1 MSIVLVPGQFH
12 SPPDPVG
19 KLASTLMSVAVAG
32 MADPARFRKGRA
44 YLTEHAVT
52 RLEIDIGRLSATVT
66 GSRPQPY
73 HVEVVV
79 SVMPAIDA
87 PTPAALRLYLNRLT
101 PEPEHMQVR
110 CTCPDP
116 EMPCKHVVA
125 TLLALSNE
133 LTSRPNLLLH
143 WRCESLIERPRPTVG
158 SRAAGERHLRLAP
171 PLPDSPTRPT
181 PPNRYSPATGTRTTG
196 TSAGPPPPAEPES
209 PWDTPEWHAFFG
221 SLPLPEPP
229 DAPREPAPTGRA
241 MLGVIDVG
249 AVIRNAIEVL
259 LGDD

>member
-52 RLEIDIGRLSATVT
+52 RLEIDVGRLSATVI

-73 HVEVVV
+73 QVEVLVT
-79 SVMPAIDA
+79 VMPPVDA
-87 PTPAALRLYLNRLT
+87 PTPAALRLHLNRLT
-101 PEPEHMQVR
+101 PEAEHMQVR

-116 EMPCKHVVA
+116 ELPCKHVVA

-133 LTSRPNLLLH
+133 LVSRPNLLLH
-143 WRCESLIERPRPTVG
+143 WRCESLVERGRPTVG
-158 SRAAGERHLRLAP
+158 SRARGERHLRLAP
-171 PLPDSPTRPT
+171 PLPQQPSRAASSAT
-181 PPNRYSPATGTRTTG
+181 PA
-196 TSAGPPPPAEPES
+196 APPPEPER
-209 PWDTPEWHAFFG
+209 PWDTPQWREFIG
-221 SLPLPEPP
+221 SLPIPEPP
-229 DAPREPAPTGRA
+229 EVPRTPAPTGRA

-259 LGDD
+259 VGDD